1 MKGFLYVMSNPM
13 HPSLL
18 KIGQTSKDPNIRRS
32 DLNSSGVPEE
42 FIIEYYAFVE
52 DYVQLELEVHTELNE
67 VRYKE
72 NREFF
77 EISVQEAVNSIRSV
91 AGDRIEFE
99 KVFYNDSEANNDS
112 EAKTDFVSDILLD
125 GFVKL
130 VMLVFKLL
138 KLAFINPYIGAFLS
152 LLSLLFLVYVLSFS
166 QAFS

>member
-77 EISVQEAVNSIRSV
+77 EISVQEAINSIRSV

-112 EAKTDFVSDILLD
+112 EAKTDFVSFILVD

-130 VMLVFKLL
+130 VMLVFKLF

-152 LLSLLFLVYVLSFS
+152 LLFLVYVLSYS

>member
-77 EISVQEAVNSIRSV
+77 EISVQGAVNSIRSV

-99 KVFYNDSEANNDS
+99 KVFYNDSEA
-112 EAKTDFVSDILLD
+112 KTDFVSFILVD

>member
-99 KVFYNDSEANNDS
+99 NVVN
-112 EAKTDFVSDILLD
+112 AKKDLKKENVMGVSTQFMATSLIVMCLV
-125 GFVKL
+125 GF
-130 VMLVFKLL
+130 
-138 KLAFINPYIGAFLS
+138 ASIIING
-152 LLSLLFLVYVLSFS
+152 V
-166 QAFS
+166 

>member
-18 KIGQTSKDPNIRRS
+18 KIGQTSKDPNIRRN
-32 DLNSSGVPEE
+32 DLNSTGVPEE

-77 EISVQEAVNSIRSV
+77 EISVQGAVNSIRSV

-130 VMLVFKLL
+130 VMLVFKLF
-138 KLAFINPYIGAFLS
+138 KLAFMNPLLFL
-152 LLSLLFLVYVLSFS
+152 LLSLLFLLFLVFVFALS
-166 QAFS
+166 QAAS